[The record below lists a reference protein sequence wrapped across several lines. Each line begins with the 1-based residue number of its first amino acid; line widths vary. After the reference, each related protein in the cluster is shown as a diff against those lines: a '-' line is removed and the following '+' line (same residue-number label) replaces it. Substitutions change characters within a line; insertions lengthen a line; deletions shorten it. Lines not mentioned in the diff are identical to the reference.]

1 MVKRITAY
9 GVGGAVI
16 PLAPQAVKSNGVPD
30 NSSVKYIL
38 GQMVLNTAANEWLIY
53 NGEQDEYTVIGGG
66 GIETVNTIAP
76 DIAHNFTI
84 AAGAGIT
91 ITPGTNEITLSSS
104 GGGAGVDTFVTELNT
119 PCVPNGSGEINT
131 TSSTSTFTD
140 AVVPNSNI
148 LNIEVQAP
156 DHNILVGKGGN
167 VVVGSIA
174 PSAASGIPLVSNGV
188 AADPSYSTAEVVGGG
203 TGLVSTAP
211 YAVLAGGTS
220 STNPLQQVSGLGTSG
235 QVLTS
240 TGALSLPTWQTSPV
254 DPDSVESITTNL
266 NTPCKPNISGVIAT
280 NISTTTFTDAIASNA
295 NTLKIEVQGTNHAVF
310 VGSGSNIAATTIS
323 PTASIGIPL
332 VSNGVSANP
341 SFSTAEVVGGGTG
354 LVSTAPY
361 AVLAG
366 GTSSTNP
373 LQQVSGL
380 GTSGQVLTSN
390 GAAMLPTWQAGGG
403 GSGFSSIV
411 TQTFAASGT
420 YTPTAAMKY
429 CMIEVVGAGGAGGGS
444 TVSGAGDTCV
454 GGGGGGGGYARGSF
468 SAATI
473 GVSQVVTIGAGG
485 IGASGAAGGTGGTT
499 SVGALI
505 SATGGVGGNEA
516 GPATFALASSGAG
529 GAGASGDFQC
539 QGCPGSFGFGLVS
552 AGAGISM
559 SIVGGQGGSSF
570 FGGGAVS
577 IVNNAGAFNGNAATS
592 HGGGGG
598 GSTTGSAAA
607 ATGGNGANGL
617 VVVTEFI

>member
-240 TGALSLPTWQTSPV
+240 
-254 DPDSVESITTNL
+254 
-266 NTPCKPNISGVIAT
+266 
-280 NISTTTFTDAIASNA
+280 
-295 NTLKIEVQGTNHAVF
+295 
-310 VGSGSNIAATTIS
+310 
-323 PTASIGIPL
+323 
-332 VSNGVSANP
+332 
-341 SFSTAEVVGGGTG
+341 
-354 LVSTAPY
+354 
-361 AVLAG
+361 
-366 GTSSTNP
+366 
-373 LQQVSGL
+373 
-380 GTSGQVLTSN
+380 N

-485 IGASGAAGGTGGTT
+485 IGASGATGGTGGTT

-559 SIVGGQGGSSF
+559 SIMGGQGGSSF